1 MLTESE
7 LCSMI
12 FSEGYWS
19 ACRRI
24 WGIWRTMSVHCRP
37 LVALPHHPEHGSAA
51 INVNLRNSNP
61 VDRDS
66 VFEQMMAHDEDVND
80 CEVEP
85 TVTVEEM
92 SSVNAKSNLEDVC
105 AETPRRNHNLR
116 TNLTNGKVPKMQ
128 ACYVPQHGQWTGLQ
142 SWLRS
147 CSPRTD
153 RLTVWLVIYEC

>member
-92 SSVNAKSNLEDVC
+92 SSVNAKSNLEDVR

-128 ACYVPQHGQWTGLQ
+128 AC
-142 SWLRS
+142 
-147 CSPRTD
+147 SPTRTMD
-153 RLTVWLVIYEC
+153 GLTVLATFMFPNKDG